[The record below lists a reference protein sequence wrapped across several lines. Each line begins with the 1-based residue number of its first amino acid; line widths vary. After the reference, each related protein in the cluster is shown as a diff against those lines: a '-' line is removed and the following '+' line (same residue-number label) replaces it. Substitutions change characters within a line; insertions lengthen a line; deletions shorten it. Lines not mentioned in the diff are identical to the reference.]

1 MRDHNL
7 ELIIR
12 GDEFITLDRKS
23 QSVVWITTDPMVAAM
38 MLFEPKEYTEL
49 CGLAQL
55 MAGYRQQ
62 ENARQMP
69 TQEPNHT
76 VLESIARQ
84 GVKLTQEALNLK
96 ITLEAKEAMKR

>member
-12 GDEFITLDRKS
+12 GDEFITLNRKR

-38 MLFEPKEYTEL
+38 MLFEPKDYTEL

-62 ENARQMP
+62 ENARQVP
-69 TQEPNHT
+69 VREPDHT

-84 GVKLTQEALNLK
+84 GVRLTQEASNRRIQWECLRGM
-96 ITLEAKEAMKR
+96 A